1 MSDIQKL
8 TGLIKRFCEE
18 RNWKQFHNT
27 KDLAISLNLEAAE
40 VLEHF
45 QWKSEEEV
53 REYLKTHKEHVGEE
67 LSDVLYWILL
77 MSDDLGIDI
86 ADAFEKKMKKNEEKY
101 PVEKAKNRH
110 NKYTELAKDHESKK
124 EKE

>member
-8 TGLIKRFCEE
+8 TNLIKRFCEE
-18 RNWKQFHNT
+18 RNWKQFHNM

-45 QWKSEEEV
+45 QWKNEKEME
-53 REYLKTHKEHVGEE
+53 EYLKTHKEHIGEE

-77 MSDDLGIDI
+77 MSDDLKIDI

-101 PVEKAKNRH
+101 PVEKATNKH
-110 NKYTELAKDHESKK
+110 TKYTQL
-124 EKE
+124 